1 MKKIMKYNFRMLL
14 TSFAY
19 FYFPA
24 ILLIAI
30 VTFTLYGFVNGS
42 LNEVPELIFNRMFI
56 IMALFMYTVGVI
68 LMLRNLVIPE
78 KTTGR
83 IELLLSNGF
92 EIQPY
97 LYSSIIVGWIV
108 MEVELVLM
116 FIIPN
121 IITSM
126 FFEKS
131 FFTGSLFKIS
141 IFVSVFGFGLLSIM
155 YYLIFRIRRISIINN
170 LFFIIGFT
178 VIFGGSYLTSL
189 FPVTEQFN
197 DIILWILL
205 GAGVFLF
212 FFTVVSGR
220 KITKE
225 TVVLTI
231 PD

>member
-14 TSFAY
+14 TSFVN

-30 VTFTLYGFVNGS
+30 ITFILYSFVSSGP
-42 LNEVPELIFNRMFI
+42 NEAAELIFNRMLI
-56 IMALFMYTVGVI
+56 LMAISMYTMGAYMI
-68 LMLRNLVIPE
+68 LNNLVIPE

-121 IITSM
+121 IITST
-126 FFEKS
+126 FLEKS
-131 FFTGSLFKIS
+131 FFTGSLFKII

-155 YYLIFRIRRISIINN
+155 YYLIFRIKRISIINN
-170 LFFIIGFT
+170 LFFIIGFI
-178 VIFGGSYLTSL
+178 VIFGGSYLTSS

-197 DIILWILL
+197 DILLWILL
-205 GAGVFLF
+205 GVGIFLF
-212 FFTVVSGR
+212 FFTVIAGR

>member
-14 TSFAY
+14 TSFVN

-30 VTFTLYGFVNGS
+30 ITFILYSFVS
-42 LNEVPELIFNRMFI
+42 SVPNEVPVLIFNRMFI
-56 IMALFMYTVGVI
+56 IMAIGMYTIGVYM
-68 LMLRNLVIPE
+68 MLSNLVIPE

-121 IITSM
+121 VLTSI
-126 FFEKS
+126 FLEKS
-131 FFTGSLFKIS
+131 FFNSSLFKII

-155 YYLIFRIRRISIINN
+155 YYLIFRIQRISIINN
-170 LFFIIGFT
+170 LFYIIGFT
-178 VIFGGSYLTSL
+178 VIFGGSYLTST
-189 FPVTEQFN
+189 FPLTEQFN
-197 DIILWILL
+197 DILLWILL

-212 FFTVVSGR
+212 FYTVVAGK